1 MHLIMVRWIK
11 GIVAVAALVFTNEV
25 AAQERRCRAEFGGG
39 ADIVSNY
46 MWRGLREAGVSF
58 QPSLS
63 FSVGAFS
70 IAAWGSTDFA
80 AASYREMDLTLA
92 YGVGPVEL

>member
-70 IAAWGSTDFA
+70 IAAV
-80 AASYREMDLTLA
+80 SYTHLTLPTKRI
-92 YGVGPVEL
+92 V